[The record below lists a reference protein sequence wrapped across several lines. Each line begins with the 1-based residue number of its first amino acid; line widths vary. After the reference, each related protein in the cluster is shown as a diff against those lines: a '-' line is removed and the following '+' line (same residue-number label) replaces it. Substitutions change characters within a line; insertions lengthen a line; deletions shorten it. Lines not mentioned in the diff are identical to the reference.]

1 MSSRMPE
8 GVAAQDSNCQLRM
21 EEPHLE
27 GPKKTLLKLTEGE
40 WGWGWGV
47 VPSSSNFAV
56 RTTKMDRSRIN
67 LGELLLN
74 LF

>member
-1 MSSRMPE
+1 
-8 GVAAQDSNCQLRM
+8 M

-47 VPSSSNFAV
+47 VPSSSNFAM

-67 LGELLLN
+67 FGELLS
-74 LF
+74 F